1 MGGKSSRDKGQRG
14 EREVCKILSERLKLD
29 VTRELGASRVG
40 GCDIKGTIAEMNY
53 FFEVKLYRKVT
64 QSLVHDW
71 WIQAWEQAQLG
82 EKTGLLNVVPVLIYR
97 QSHWKEWECV
107 VPLSWMIWM
116 LECSN
121 KLKARERKNY
131 EKITMGFNSLTDII
145 LIGKSHKHVS
155 EGKMDILMEK

>member
-1 MGGKSSRDKGQRG
+1 
-14 EREVCKILSERLKLD
+14 
-29 VTRELGASRVG
+29 
-40 GCDIKGTIAEMNY
+40 
-53 FFEVKLYRKVT
+53 
-64 QSLVHDW
+64 
-71 WIQAWEQAQLG
+71 
-82 EKTGLLNVVPVLIYR
+82 VPVLIYR